1 MAVAD
6 NLESLLDPV
15 LFEKYFKEKY
25 RLFCLQA
32 FKYVQNSIVAEE
44 IVQDLFVKLWEKRDE
59 LVVQGSITAYINT
72 ALKNTCLNYL
82 KHEKI
87 VVTYQQNYKEQNDFD
102 SQLDNDEHSF
112 ELEGHILE
120 AIEQLPPKR
129 KEIFLLSRV
138 DGLKY
143 QEIANTLGLS
153 VKTVEAQM
161 GSALKQLRILLKDYI
176 SLIILILCSS
186 F

>member
-6 NLESLLDPV
+6 NVLSLKDPV

-25 RLFCLQA
+25 RLFCLHA
-32 FKYVQNSIVAEE
+32 FKYVQNTVTAEE

-59 LVVQGSITAYINT
+59 LVIQGSITAYINI
-72 ALKNTCLNYL
+72 ALKNTCFNYL
-82 KHEKI
+82 KHQKI
-87 VVTYQQNYKEQNDFD
+87 VVNYQQSYVMQNDAD
-102 SQLDNDEHSF
+102 SQIDNEEHSF

-138 DGLKY
+138 EGMKY
-143 QEIANTLGLS
+143 QEIASTLGIS

-161 GSALKQLRILLKDYI
+161 GSALKQLRVLLKDYI
-176 SLIILILCSS
+176 TVLLVLIAML